1 MKDKSPTIILFF
13 YRFMEFR
20 LFFQNGL
27 LKLLEKKIKLIVVV
41 PEESVVGVKKIVG
54 KNVIVEGSNL
64 GKLTVLDELKDKG
77 INALISRILSLVY
90 GIKKGKTENITP
102 KIHFESIIKL
112 AKKKSFISRIVVNFI
127 ILFAKLASKSY
138 LMRKLLQRLYAFT
151 SKDKNIN
158 LYFTKYNP
166 NLVVVGSCGL
176 SADGWVMLE
185 AKKKKIST
193 LVVLQTWDR
202 TSSKGYPTVQPDYML
217 TWSQITAIEANI
229 FLDIPKKN
237 IFIGGAPIWDDFFL
251 KKPPFSR
258 KKFCN
263 ITKLDFKKK
272 IIVFAMNSLCYH
284 ESNMEVMA
292 FLGSLIQKKKFLKSS
307 QLFLRLHPS
316 YFSAKKEKYEMDRI
330 VSVLSKIPGIVINTP
345 ETDKDQS
352 GLLFT
357 KLDQDIQISSFYHC
371 DLTISCLSTY
381 MIESSIFNKPAINLM
396 YGRWKTNLYDLDVS
410 KVKVHHIQRIYNY
423 KAIYQVRKLEDLL
436 PTINKILKNPN
447 EKTGERKNLVN
458 SEISKNQGRARTYFC
473 KKLIQLAKFHHNKN

>member
-1 MKDKSPTIILFF
+1 
-13 YRFMEFR
+13 MEFR

-185 AKKKKIST
+185 AKKKNIHSSST
-193 LVVLQTWDR
+193 
-202 TSSKGYPTVQPDYML
+202 
-217 TWSQITAIEANI
+217 
-229 FLDIPKKN
+229 
-237 IFIGGAPIWDDFFL
+237 
-251 KKPPFSR
+251 
-258 KKFCN
+258 
-263 ITKLDFKKK
+263 
-272 IIVFAMNSLCYH
+272 
-284 ESNMEVMA
+284 SN
-292 FLGSLIQKKKFLKSS
+292 LG
-307 QLFLRLHPS
+307 
-316 YFSAKKEKYEMDRI
+316 
-330 VSVLSKIPGIVINTP
+330 
-345 ETDKDQS
+345 
-352 GLLFT
+352 
-357 KLDQDIQISSFYHC
+357 
-371 DLTISCLSTY
+371 
-381 MIESSIFNKPAINLM
+381 
-396 YGRWKTNLYDLDVS
+396 
-410 KVKVHHIQRIYNY
+410 
-423 KAIYQVRKLEDLL
+423 
-436 PTINKILKNPN
+436 
-447 EKTGERKNLVN
+447 
-458 SEISKNQGRARTYFC
+458 
-473 KKLIQLAKFHHNKN
+473 